1 MKYILIL
8 MTLLV
13 SCKCNTSS
21 APQEPQV
28 MRFDKTKWQQKDD
41 QGYIYRDQMANDLI
55 KNQTLEGL
63 KKEDA
68 ISLLGNPDKIDQNV
82 LTYELLEQK
91 AYGFQLNK
99 KIMIL
104 YIEKDSTVGKV
115 TVLD

>member
-8 MTLLV
+8 MILLV
-13 SCKCNTSS
+13 ACKCNTSS
-21 APQEPQV
+21 TPQEPQV
-28 MRFDKTKWQQKDD
+28 MRFDKIKWQQKDD
-41 QGYIYRDQMANDLI
+41 QGYIYRYQMINDLI

-91 AYGFQLNK
+91 AYGFQLTK
-99 KIMIL
+99 KMMVL

-115 TVLD
+115 TLFE